1 MEPTI
6 GRIVLFTVDEQNAK
20 RITEDGGNHEQC
32 SPVLP
37 AVIVKVWSPSCVNL
51 KVLTDGPTDI
61 WVTSVSFGTGPRTCA
76 WPQRS

>member
-6 GRIVLFTVDEQNAK
+6 GRIVLFTLDEQNEK
-20 RITEDGGNHEQC
+20 RITEENGNNATC

-37 AVIVKVWSPSCVNL
+37 AVIVKVWSASCVNL
-51 KVLTDGPTDI
+51 KVLTDGPKDL